1 MWRFPAS
8 SGEWAVA
15 GRAASESR
23 GGREPRVGRGPWTL
37 AARTRVT
44 NDAVPAV
51 WLWSLLFFLCVGVGG
66 LGADWAAGWC
76 AQGTEV
82 KAITYSAMQVTET
95 PDRVDIYVI
104 VDI

>member
-1 MWRFPAS
+1 M
-8 SGEWAVA
+8 
-15 GRAASESR
+15 
-23 GGREPRVGRGPWTL
+23 VG
-37 AARTRVT
+37 
-44 NDAVPAV
+44 AV
-51 WLWSLLFFLCVGVGG
+51 WLWSLVIFLGVGG
-66 LGADWAAGWC
+66 LGGVGADWAAGRG